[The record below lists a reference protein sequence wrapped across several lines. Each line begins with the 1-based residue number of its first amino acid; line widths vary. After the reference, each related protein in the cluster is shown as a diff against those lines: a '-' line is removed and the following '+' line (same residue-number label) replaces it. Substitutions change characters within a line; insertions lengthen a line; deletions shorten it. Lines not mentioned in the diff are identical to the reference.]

1 MIISEFIE
9 ELKKL
14 NIEPTDKQ
22 LDQLDKYYK
31 LLIKYNKIMNLTG
44 ITEENQVYLKHFYD
58 SLTIAKVI
66 DLKQEETLCDIG
78 TGAGFPGIVL
88 KIIFPNLKITLIDSL
103 NKRIEFLKIVIE
115 ELDLNNIEAIHTR
128 AEEYAKKNIEKF
140 DVVTSRAV
148 APLNILLE
156 LSIPLLKINKY
167 FISYKGN
174 ISREIIESK
183 NSLEILKSKIEK
195 IEEFNLPIENSKR
208 TIIKIKKNNK
218 KNKKYPRK
226 FSDIKKM
233 PL

>member
-1 MIISEFIE
+1 MTISEFIK

-14 NIEPTDKQ
+14 NIEPTDEQ
-22 LDQLDKYYK
+22 LEQLNKYYEF
-31 LLIKYNKIMNLTG
+31 IVEYNKVMNLTG
-44 ITEENQVYLKHFYD
+44 ITEKEQVYLKHFYD

-66 DLKQEETLCDIG
+66 DLTEEKTLCDIG

-103 NKRIEFLKIVIE
+103 NKRIEFLKIVIK
-115 ELDLNNIEAIHTR
+115 ELNLNNIEAIHTR
-128 AEEYAKKNIEKF
+128 AEEYAIKNIEKF

-174 ISREIIESK
+174 ISREIIESE
-183 NSLEILKSKIEK
+183 NALKQLDSKIEK
-195 IEEFNLPIENSKR
+195 IQEFELPKENSNR
-208 TIIKIKKNNK
+208 TIIKIKKQSK
-218 KNKKYPRK
+218 TNKKYPRK
-226 FSDIKKM
+226 FSEIKKK

>member
-1 MIISEFIE
+1 MTISEFIE

-14 NIEPTDKQ
+14 NIEPTQKQ
-22 LDQLDKYYK
+22 LEQLNRYYE
-31 LLIKYNKIMNLTG
+31 LIVEYNKVMNLTG
-44 ITEENQVYLKHFYD
+44 ITEKEQVYLKHFYD

-66 DLKQEETLCDIG
+66 DLNKEESLCDIG

-88 KIIFPNLKITLIDSL
+88 KILFPNLKITLIDSL
-103 NKRIEFLKIVIE
+103 NKRIEFLKIVIK
-115 ELDLNNIEAIHTR
+115 ELNLNNIEAIHTR
-128 AEEYAKKNIEKF
+128 AEEYAIKNIEKF

-174 ISREIIESK
+174 ISREIIESE
-183 NSLEILKSKIEK
+183 NALKQLDSKIDK
-195 IEEFNLPIENSKR
+195 IEEFELPKENSNR
-208 TIIKIKKNNK
+208 TIIKIKKLNK
-218 KNKKYPRK
+218 TNKKYPRK
-226 FSDIKKM
+226 FSEIKKK